1 MKRLI
6 VLFALLLPVAAQA
19 GLDEGVAAYTAGD
32 YATAMTEF
40 RTLADQ
46 GNPDGQY
53 FVGFFY
59 HNGFGVKANQAEAL
73 KWFEKA
79 ALQGDQ
85 RSQYYAGIIHTTGKG
100 GVAKDLVTAD
110 MWLTLSAT
118 NPKTPHR
125 DSLYTQEE
133 IKKIEAKMTP
143 EQLAKAQDLVKNWKP
158 QN

>member
-6 VLFALLLPVAAQA
+6 LIVALLFPFAAPA
-19 GLDEGVAAYTAGD
+19 GMDEGVAAYTAGD
-32 YATAMTEF
+32 YTTAMTEF
-40 RTLADQ
+40 RALADQ
-46 GNPDGQY
+46 GNADGQY

-59 HNGFGVKANQAEAL
+59 HNGFGMKANQAEAL

-79 ALQGDQ
+79 AGQGDQ
-85 RSQYYAGIIHTTGKG
+85 RSQYYAGIIYAAGKG
-100 GVAKDLVTAD
+100 GVAKDLTVAD
-110 MWLTLSAT
+110 MWLTLSAN

-125 DSLYTQEE
+125 DSLYTKEE
-133 IKKIEAKMTP
+133 IKKIEAKMSP

>member
-6 VLFALLLPVAAQA
+6 LLVALLFPFAASA
-19 GLDEGVAAYTAGD
+19 GMDEGVAAYTAGD

-53 FVGFFY
+53 FVGFIY
-59 HNGFGVKANQAEAL
+59 HNGFGVKANQVEAL

-79 ALQGDQ
+79 AGQGEQ
-85 RSQYYAGIIHTTGKG
+85 RSQYYAGIIYAGGKG
-100 GVAKDLVTAD
+100 GVAKDLAAAD

-118 NPKTPHR
+118 NPKTPYR
-125 DSLYTQEE
+125 DSLYTKEE
-133 IKKIEAKMTP
+133 IKKIEAKMSP